1 MTARANCGKLRKPIV
16 KEIIKEKTQ
25 GKEVGLMDLDSILV
39 LYAPARTGEP
49 TQPCAR
55 D

>member
-1 MTARANCGKLRKPIV
+1 MTARANCGKLRKPTV
-16 KEIIKEKTQ
+16 EEIIKEKTQ

-39 LYAPARTGEP
+39 LYSPARTGGP
-49 TQPCAR
+49 TQPYAH